1 MPNDNFTQQALA
13 SDATFRQRLKASL
26 ARIAFQILTEP
37 GTTTNHQ
44 ARKAYALAFLANP
57 DQVTANLAGIFV
69 FRTNP
74 FASTTSVAFDGR
86 GGAVVQSTVTDAAMD
101 SQLATDWDFLSGV

>member
-1 MPNDNFTQQALA
+1 MANDNFTQQALA
-13 SDATFRQRLKASL
+13 SDPTFKQRLKASL

-44 ARKAYALAFLANP
+44 ARKTYALTVVANP
-57 DQVTANLAGIFV
+57 DQATANLVGSFV

-74 FASTTSVAFDGR
+74 FAATTSVVFDGR
-86 GGAVVQSTVTDAAMD
+86 GGTVVQSAVTDAAMD
-101 SQLATDWDFLSGV
+101 SQLATDWDSLAGV